1 MALKER
7 NGHALLITAKHEK
20 KAAEIMIILKFIE
33 IIMFCCMS
41 IALYRI
47 MISSKA
53 YSYLNRFIA
62 ELYSSVFISLL
73 EVREDKHLKFKLLI
87 FIHATT
93 FRIWYLTP
101 GLDP

>member
-7 NGHALLITAKHEK
+7 NALLITAKHEK

-33 IIMFCCMS
+33 IIMFCYMR

-47 MISSKA
+47 MISSKG

-73 EVREDKHLKFKLLI
+73 EVREHKHLKFKLLI